1 MDGSKA
7 RRTRN
12 LRYKRPAL
20 ASLGY
25 HAIRSELWDI
35 REACADIHWFTDQDN
50 DTLLNALDGN
60 EDEVW
65 EFKMAFADLEAKAD
79 SLEEVIGELYGWD
92 GDMERTFND
101 CTVALIGNR
110 YRTIGFDSEEEDY
123 FALTA
128 YEEGVA
134 QTEAGKRL
142 MRRTKADMIATI
154 GQCLGILLA
163 FFDLRQ
169 QYDYLKATFDILRDE
184 NTSLL
189 QTIKLMDVILPVT
202 ELDRANAIFERI
214 LYQMPP
220 EPERKPAKELQQGRE
235 VFQPERQAPEKE
247 RQPQEKAK
255 QAQPRERQASRKEK
269 AVSGPVRGRQGQVKL
284 QRSESQQ
291 PAKQG
296 RQEAPVGQR
305 QEDTPKK
312 GSRSE
317 RDSPVI
323 KISSSIPRE
332 SGTARGTSERP
343 SIEARLQ
350 AYRAQSRKPSAPAKV
365 KAKTKSQAKAR

>member
-1 MDGSKA
+1 MTIGGGEAADQMVRMMLSGTEVAVRLGGSALK
-7 RRTRN
+7 N
-12 LRYKRPAL
+12 LLALTMAL
-20 ASLGY
+20 AHNRKTLTGKVNMGKM
-25 HAIRSELWDI
+25 L
-35 REACADIHWFTDQDN
+35 RET
-50 DTLLNALDGN
+50 
-60 EDEVW
+60 
-65 EFKMAFADLEAKAD
+65 
-79 SLEEVIGELYGWD
+79 
-92 GDMERTFND
+92 R
-101 CTVALIGNR
+101 
-110 YRTIGFDSEEEDY
+110 
-123 FALTA
+123 
-128 YEEGVA
+128 
-134 QTEAGKRL
+134 
-142 MRRTKADMIATI
+142 
-154 GQCLGILLA
+154 
-163 FFDLRQ
+163 DLRRFPMTPQ
-169 QYDYLKATFDILRDE
+169 QYKQFKKLAKKHK
-184 NTSLL
+184 LL
-189 QTIKLMDVILPVT
+189 YSVICDKDDRGKLMDVILPVT

-323 KISSSIPRE
+323 KISSSIHRE
-332 SGTARGTSERP
+332 SGAARETSERP

>member
-1 MDGSKA
+1 MTVGGGEAADQMVRMMLSGTEVAVRLGGSALKNLLALTMALAHNRKTLTGKVNMGKMLRETRDLRRFPMTPQQFKQFKKLAKKHKLLFSVIKDKDDKGKVMDG
-7 RRTRN
+7 
-12 LRYKRPAL
+12 
-20 ASLGY
+20 
-25 HAIRSELWDI
+25 
-35 REACADIHWFTDQDN
+35 
-50 DTLLNALDGN
+50 
-60 EDEVW
+60 
-65 EFKMAFADLEAKAD
+65 
-79 SLEEVIGELYGWD
+79 
-92 GDMERTFND
+92 
-101 CTVALIGNR
+101 
-110 YRTIGFDSEEEDY
+110 
-123 FALTA
+123 
-128 YEEGVA
+128 
-134 QTEAGKRL
+134 
-142 MRRTKADMIATI
+142 
-154 GQCLGILLA
+154 
-163 FFDLRQ
+163 
-169 QYDYLKATFDILRDE
+169 
-184 NTSLL
+184 
-189 QTIKLMDVILPVT
+189 ILPVT

-220 EPERKPAKELQQGRE
+220 ELERKPAKELQQGRE
-235 VFQPERQAPEKE
+235 VFQPERPAPERE
-247 RQPQEKAK
+247 RQPQEKGR
-255 QAQPRERQASRKEK
+255 QTPPREQQPQKKARQPQERQTPPKEK